1 MLNILFLEPFYGGSH
16 RDFTDGLIRH
26 SRHSFTL
33 KTLPAR
39 FWKWRMR
46 GAALHFS
53 RAVTDWDEYDLILT
67 SDLMSAS
74 DLKAL
79 VETPLP
85 PMVVYFHESQ
95 LSYPLPPGERMD
107 YQFGFTDITTGLAA
121 DYLIF
126 NSHFHHE
133 AFFSELPRFI
143 RRMPEHRPGWAA
155 EEIRAKSRVIYP
167 GAELASLAAASEEPC
182 DGDQAPLILWNHR
195 WEFDKDPE
203 TFFRVLDL
211 LDDDGYRFNLA
222 LLGENFQA
230 VPKPFIAARE
240 RYGKRIIVDGFRESR
255 EEYRAW
261 LNRSSIVVSCAIQEN
276 FGLAVVEAI
285 VAGAYPLLPDRL
297 SYPELIPDAL
307 HGAHLY
313 KTEEELA
320 MKLAGLLDRPRKP
333 APELATAYLEHDW
346 RRRIAEYDDL
356 FEEAA
361 GDGQERW
368 V

>member
-26 SRHSFTL
+26 SRHHYTL
-33 KTLPAR
+33 QTLPDR

-53 RAVTDWDEYDLILT
+53 RAVTDWEEYDLILM

-79 VETPLP
+79 VGLPLP

-107 YQFGFTDITTGLAA
+107 YQFGFTDITSGLVA
-121 DYLIF
+121 DHLIF
-126 NSHFHHE
+126 NSRFHFDS
-133 AFFSELPRFI
+133 FFAELPRFI

-155 EEIRAKSRVIYP
+155 DEIRAKSSVIYP
-167 GAELASLAAASEEPC
+167 GTELATLADAGLEDPAPDEP
-182 DGDQAPLILWNHR
+182 PLILWNHR

-203 TFFRVLDL
+203 TFFRVLGR
-211 LDDDGYRFNLA
+211 LDDGGYRFNLA

-240 RYGKRIIVDGFRESR
+240 RYGKRILVDGFRESR
-255 EEYRAW
+255 EEYLSW
-261 LNRSSIVVSCAIQEN
+261 LKRSDIVVSCAIQEN
-276 FGLAVVEAI
+276 FGLSVVEA
-285 VAGAYPLLPDRL
+285 VAAGAYPLLPNRL
-297 SYPELIPDAL
+297 SYPELVPEQL
-307 HGAHLY
+307 HADHLY
-313 KTEEELA
+313 RDEEELSL
-320 MKLAGLLDRPRKP
+320 KLAHLLDQPRKP
-333 APELATAYLEHDW
+333 AAALKAAYMKHDW
-346 RRRIAEYDDL
+346 AGRVTEYDEF

-361 GDGQERW
+361 SGAHERW